1 MSKFKAINSDVPKY
15 STSSQS
21 SCGISSPRI
30 IVSFAHVTEN
40 KDYNFNYFKNNRARD
55 NLDARKELDKLLASM
70 TSKTW
75 REAGELRKT
84 DLGGYEIIPFDQFKS
99 IQIKHMSVAKDTPI
113 YIFRFN
119 SQQYRLCGIKEKKC
133 NVLHIIA
140 YDFDHSLYN
149 HGS

>member
-15 STSSQS
+15 STPSQS
-21 SCGISSPRI
+21 SCGISSPKI

-40 KDYNFNYFKNNRARD
+40 KDYNFNYFKKRVRD
-55 NLDARKELDKLLASM
+55 NLDAREELDKLLEFM
-70 TSKTW
+70 TSETW

-84 DLGGYEIIPFDQFKS
+84 DLGAYETIPFDQLKS
-99 IQIKHMSVAKDTPI
+99 IQIKQMSVAKDTPI

-119 SQQYRLCGIKEKKC
+119 SQQYRLCGIKEKRC

-140 YDFDHSLYN
+140 YDFDHSLYD